1 MKDKALTVTHEERE
15 RYILLD
21 TLNIILSVINIVFSV
36 VTVNSEKPAQSMYLV
51 IFVSCAAICFLNVFR
66 LYKQR
71 KSMAIFNAVGFVLML
86 VLNIY
91 VMLKK

>member
-36 VTVNSEKPAQSMYLV
+36 VTVNSDKPAQSMYFV
-51 IFVSCAAICFLNVFR
+51 IFISCAAICFLNVFR

-71 KSMAIFNAVGFVLML
+71 KAMAILNAVGFILMV